1 MIGDIFADLFAV
13 LGMDFMKNA
22 MFTALFAAVACGLVG
37 TLVAANRMLFLTGGV
52 AHAAY
57 GGVGLALFLGL
68 PVLPVTL
75 LFSILAA
82 LLMSHLA
89 LKSRMG
95 TETSIGVLWA
105 VGMAM
110 GIMLIDLTPGYRAD
124 LSSYLFGSI
133 LAVSHSDMMLMLG
146 LDVILLLVVLF
157 AYQSLLAFSF
167 DRTFAASRGLP
178 VNFIHHLLVVMSAMT
193 VVMLIRVVGLLL
205 VMALF
210 TIPPAMAMRY
220 TRALWSTMCL
230 AVLNSA
236 VFCILGLIIS
246 AMFDLPCGAVIILV
260 ACLAFGISAVIQKL
274 QKLRWAAKQV

>member
-1 MIGDIFADLFAV
+1 MLADIFANLFAV
-13 LGMDFMKNA
+13 LGMSFMKNA
-22 MFTALFAAVACGLVG
+22 MLVALLAAVACGLVG

-57 GGVGLALFLGL
+57 GGVGLALFLSL

-75 LFSILAA
+75 VFSILAA

-89 LKSRMG
+89 VKSRMG

-110 GIMLIDLTPGYRAD
+110 GILLMDLTPGYRTD
-124 LSSYLFGSI
+124 LASYLFGSI
-133 LAVSHSDMMLMLG
+133 LAVSHTDMILMLA
-146 LDVILLLVVLF
+146 LNVILLLVVVF

-167 DRTFAASRGLP
+167 DRAFAASRGLP
-178 VNFIHHLLVVMSAMT
+178 VNFIHHLLVIMSAMT

-230 AVLNSA
+230 AVINSA
-236 VFCILGLIIS
+236 VFCVLGLVV
-246 AMFDLPCGAVIILV
+246 ATLFDLSCGPVIILV
-260 ACLAFGISAVIQKL
+260 ACAGFGISTAL
-274 QKLRWAAKQV
+274 QRLRRGRCQT

>member
-1 MIGDIFADLFAV
+1 MLADIFANLFAV
-13 LGMDFMKNA
+13 LGMSFMKNA
-22 MFTALFAAVACGLVG
+22 MLVALLAAVACGLVG

-57 GGVGLALFLGL
+57 GGVGLALFLSL

-75 LFSILAA
+75 VFSILAA

-89 LKSRMG
+89 VKSRMS

-110 GIMLIDLTPGYRAD
+110 GILLMDLTPGYRAD
-124 LSSYLFGSI
+124 LGSYLFGSI
-133 LAVSHSDMMLMLG
+133 LAVSYTDMLLMLA
-146 LDVILLLVVLF
+146 LDVILLLVVVF

-236 VFCILGLIIS
+236 VFCVLGLIVAILS
-246 AMFDLPCGAVIILV
+246 DLSCGPVIILV
-260 ACLAFGISAVIQKL
+260 ACVGFGLSTLL
-274 QKLRWAAKQV
+274 QKLHRAVRQA